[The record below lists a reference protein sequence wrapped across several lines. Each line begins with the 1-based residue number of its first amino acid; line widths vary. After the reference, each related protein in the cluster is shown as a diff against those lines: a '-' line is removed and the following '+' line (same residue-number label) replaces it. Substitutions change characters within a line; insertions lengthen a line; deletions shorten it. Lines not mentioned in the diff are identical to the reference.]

1 MKYFFVF
8 VYWII
13 WNICNEIILVKLK
26 YNMELNWEIGF
37 KLFFIEFFLNSVKKL
52 ICKFY
57 DFRMV
62 MYKGYLGMGGYGK
75 FVLVLR

>member
-1 MKYFFVF
+1 
-8 VYWII
+8 
-13 WNICNEIILVKLK
+13 
-26 YNMELNWEIGF
+26 MELNWEIGF

-75 FVLVLR
+75 FVLVFR